1 VAGRDLLQLT
11 VSEWLDALA
20 AADPVPGG
28 GSAAALTAATAAAIV
43 AKTARLSAAEW
54 KEAKGVEAQAL
65 ALRGRLAELAGTDA
79 QVYGESLAALAD
91 RGDAADE
98 RRDFSLGSALE
109 RAAHVPLLIAET
121 ACDVALLA
129 ANSAEHVQLAVQPDA
144 QAAASLAAAA
154 AEAAAKLVEVNLAT
168 TPGGEPARR
177 ARRAAESAAAAVQ
190 SAR

>member
-1 VAGRDLLQLT
+1 VTGRDFLQLS

-20 AADPVPGG
+20 AADPAPGG
-28 GSAAALTAATAAAIV
+28 GSAAAMTAATAAAIV
-43 AKTARLSAAEW
+43 AKTARLSAREW

-65 ALRGRLAELAGTDA
+65 ALRARLAELAGTDA
-79 QVYGESLAALAD
+79 EVYADSLAALAD
-91 RGDAADE
+91 RAETADE
-98 RRDFSLGSALE
+98 RRDFALGAALE

-129 ANSAEHVQLAVQPDA
+129 AGAAEFVQLAVQADA
-144 QAAASLAAAA
+144 QAAVSLAAAA

-168 TPGGEPARR
+168 TATDERARR
-177 ARRAAESAAAAVQ
+177 ARRAADSAAAAVQ